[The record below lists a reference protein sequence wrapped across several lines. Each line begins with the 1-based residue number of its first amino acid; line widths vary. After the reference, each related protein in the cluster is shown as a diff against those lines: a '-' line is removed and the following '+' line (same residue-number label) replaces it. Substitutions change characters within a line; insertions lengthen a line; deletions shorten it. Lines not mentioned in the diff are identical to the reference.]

1 MTVIQDTPD
10 FQIVRT
16 VLANGA
22 TADQIVYKPGPTLTA
37 QTNSAALVSKANA
50 ALAANAT
57 FLALGAPTNP
67 QVLAQVQLLTREVNA
82 LIRLFLSGDALQDV
96 SNT

>member
-1 MTVIQDTPD
+1 MTTTIVQDTSD
-10 FQIVRT
+10 YQVVRT
-16 VLANGA
+16 TSAAGF
-22 TADQIVYKPGPTLTA
+22 ADQVILKGAALTA
-37 QTNSAALVSKANA
+37 QTNTATIVSKANA

-57 FLALGAPTNP
+57 FLGLASPTNP

>member
-1 MTVIQDTPD
+1 MAIIEDTPEY
-10 FQIVRT
+10 QLIRT
-16 VLANGA
+16 VLPQGA
-22 TADQIVYKPGPTLTA
+22 IAEQVVWKPGTRQA
-37 QTNSAALVSKANA
+37 NALALNAKANA

-82 LIRLFLSGDALQDV
+82 LIRLALSGDALLDTT
-96 SNT
+96 NT